1 MARKESKRKVTA
13 SSECD
18 AEDRSAAYDTQSTNK
33 RGRRI
38 DSKSAKASSSARS
51 KGPASGQRGRKRK
64 MENTKEE
71 DQCGEPANTGAASE
85 SCADPTCDA
94 GGTAKRARRT
104 LVNHRISKALLER
117 ARLVE
122 RDVLPGVALHY
133 VIDRRLNQTDIEWK
147 LRSTAIG
154 AWSLWLLMRGVTM
167 LTSRLCACVCLNR
180 SGDSMPARAG

>member
-38 DSKSAKASSSARS
+38 DSKSAKASGASS
-51 KGPASGQRGRKRK
+51 KGPATGQRGRKRK

-85 SCADPTCDA
+85 SCADPNCDA
-94 GGTAKRARRT
+94 GTAKRARRT

-154 AWSLWLLMRGVTM
+154 AWSWWLLMRGVAM
-167 LTSRLCACVCLNR
+167 LTSSWCACVCVGVCGCACVLCV
-180 SGDSMPARAG
+180 